1 MNLYNPFKREAY
13 MTSFKEDFQRKK
25 YSKRMLAEEAE
36 KVESIYYNAKRCIF
50 VIKKEEMRKK
60 ASRFNSSPKR

>member
-25 YSKRMLAEEAE
+25 YSKRMLTEEAE

-50 VIKKEEMRKK
+50 VVKEEEMRKK
-60 ASRFNSSPKR
+60 AYRFNFTSKR